1 MRSPHSIS
9 GGNRRSLLLGSK
21 GGLLTILAL
30 SLVAFPSVGV
40 FSADATPKKDSKA
53 QTNSVPK
60 VIQIPKSVFTSDP
73 ANGKDPF
80 FPDSTRR
87 NPRAAKP
94 SGDSSNTNLVRGPQ
108 AVPAKKPA
116 PDLVLQG
123 LAGSKSQR
131 LGLING
137 RTFAAGESGTIVITN
152 GVSLRLKC
160 IEIRPRSVIVQV
172 DGEASTRELK
182 LRGE

>member
-1 MRSPHSIS
+1 MRSPHSFS
-9 GGNRRSLLLGSK
+9 GGNQRSLLFDSK
-21 GGLLTILAL
+21 GMLFTILACFL
-30 SLVAFPSVGV
+30 LVFPASGV
-40 FSADATPKKDSKA
+40 SSADVAPKKDSKT
-53 QTNSVPK
+53 QTNSAPK

-73 ANGKDPF
+73 TNGKDPF
-80 FPDSTRR
+80 FPDSIRR
-87 NPRAAKP
+87 NPP
-94 SGDSSNTNLVRGPQ
+94 SPRPPTPTPTTDRSKGPQ
-108 AVPAKKPA
+108 VGLNKNPAS
-116 PDLVLQG
+116 DLVLQG